1 MPRGCVI
8 CVFPIFVL
16 LQFHPYSVPQQKI
29 KGALPLFN
37 FVIISAKCP
46 AGATCGLFENFSEK
60 VSLWARAW
68 LEVKVKLDCKHLAGR
83 VCVLHSHTYLELCL
97 KYNQGSVNIKQK
109 NGSSS

>member
-1 MPRGCVI
+1 MPCGCVI